1 MHKNELY
8 GKCKARQIQ
17 LKHVCEIGVNTPEK
31 SNILDFIRKDKIRA
45 TLIEPDQK
53 CATAIRS
60 FFAEDVNV
68 TLFPYAIYDYNGM
81 LELAQRGESTFAT
94 SLPFSPAVVND
105 RYTVK
110 KEDTFQVECRRFDDL
125 DDGSID
131 LLSIDTEGCE
141 WYALKYLKSRPQI
154 ISLETHGKEYSNPY
168 LKEILGWMEQNG
180 YKRWFITKS
189 DSVFYKDGVLVP
201 DAEDQSQLSSM
212 DRYIRFRKFR
222 KKLFNTL
229 KFWKKTAS
237 TDKG

>member
-8 GKCKARQIQ
+8 EKCKARQIP
-17 LKHVCEIGVNTPEK
+17 LKHVCEIGVNAPEK
-31 SNILDFIRKDKIRA
+31 SNILDFIQKDKLRT
-45 TLIEPDQK
+45 TLVEPDQK
-53 CATAIRS
+53 SISDIRR
-60 FFAEDVNV
+60 FFAGADNV
-68 TLFPYAIYDYNGM
+68 TLFPYAIYDYNGV

-94 SLPFSPAVVND
+94 ALPFSPAVVND

-141 WYALKYLKSRPQI
+141 WYALKYLKSRPLI

-168 LKEILGWMEQNG
+168 LNEILGWMGQNG

-189 DSVFYKDGVLVP
+189 DSVFYHDGVFVP
-201 DAEDQSQLSSM
+201 DKAEERQLRSM

-222 KKLFNTL
+222 KKLVNSL
-229 KFWKKTAS
+229 KFGKRR
-237 TDKG
+237 